1 MYILKVLI
9 VYSVG
14 VIVQD
19 ITSDNPM
26 SDTGYMII
34 FHDLYANY
42 LYDPLL

>member
-19 ITSDNPM
+19 ITFDNPM
-26 SDTGYMII
+26 SNTGHMII
-34 FHDLYANY
+34 HHDLYANY